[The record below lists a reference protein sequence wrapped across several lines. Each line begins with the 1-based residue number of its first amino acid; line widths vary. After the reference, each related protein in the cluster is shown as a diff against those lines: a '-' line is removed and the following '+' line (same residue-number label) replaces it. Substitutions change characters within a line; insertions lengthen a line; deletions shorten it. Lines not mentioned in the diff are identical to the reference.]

1 MPTGCATTRNTV
13 GVLRGSGLAA
23 IVFALVWTSVGLS
36 STMRAKPQL
45 KVLATRPLVVQGMHF
60 RARERVRVTA
70 TTTEAVVRTVRATA
84 AGAFKAQFPTVSVG
98 RCEGAALKAVGATGD
113 RASFKVLQDQDCAP
127 GLGP

>member
-1 MPTGCATTRNTV
+1 MQQTRNTV
-13 GVLRGSGLAA
+13 RVVRGTGLAA
-23 IVFALVWTSVGLS
+23 IIVALVWTSVGPS
-36 STMRAKPQL
+36 SAARAKPQL

-70 TTTEAVVRTVRATA
+70 TTTEAVIRTVHTTA
-84 AGAFKAQFPTVSVG
+84 AGAFKAQFPTVSIG
-98 RCEGAALKAVGATGD
+98 RCEGATLKAVGAAGD